1 MTTATLLFWTGAA
14 LVFYTYLG
22 YGILLRGLVF
32 LREHLSPR
40 TVPPQPDPLPEVTL
54 LIAAYNEEEV
64 VEAKMANCHA
74 QDYPADKLYIVWVT
88 DGSNDRTVERLS
100 AHADVRILHNAAR
113 RGKTAAL
120 NRAMEHIATPL
131 VICTDANT
139 MLNASAVSALVRC
152 FADPAVGCA
161 AGEKRVACSE
171 GEQNAAATEGLY
183 WRYESKLKEWD
194 DRLCTAV
201 GAAGELFA
209 FRRALYE
216 PQPADTL
223 LDDFMISMRIAA
235 RGFRIAY
242 CKEAYALES
251 PSADMGEEGKRKVRI
266 AAGGLQSVWR
276 LRRLL
281 WPWGHGML
289 TFQYISHRVLRWTLT
304 PVVLAA
310 LPPLN
315 IALLWSAHPILY
327 GILLGLQLLFYAAA
341 LGGWRCER
349 RGRTNRL
356 LFIPYYFL
364 FMNLNV
370 FRGMAYLSR
379 HRGLGTWEKARR
391 G

>member
-1 MTTATLLFWTGAA
+1 MTTSAILFWAGAL

-32 LREHLSPR
+32 LRERFRPR
-40 TVPPQPDPLPEVTL
+40 KTLPQSEPLPEATL
-54 LIAAYNEEEV
+54 LIAAYNEEAV
-64 VEAKMANCHA
+64 VAEKMANCLA
-74 QDYPADKLYIVWVT
+74 QDYPADKLRIVWVT
-88 DGSNDRTVERLS
+88 DGSTDRTDERLS
-100 AHADVRILHNAAR
+100 AYAGVGVLHEAAR

-139 MLNASAVSALVRC
+139 MLNTGAVSAIVRC
-152 FADPAVGCA
+152 FADPAVGCV
-161 AGEKRVACSE
+161 AGEKRVAEAGE
-171 GEQNAAATEGLY
+171 GSNAAATEGVY

-235 RGFRIAY
+235 RGYRIAY

-281 WPWGHGML
+281 CPCGHALL
-289 TFQYISHRVLRWTLT
+289 TFQYISHRVLRWTLA
-304 PVVLAA
+304 PVALAA
-310 LPPLN
+310 LVPLN
-315 IALLWSAHPILY
+315 AALLRSAHPLFY
-327 GILLGLQLLFYAAA
+327 GGVLGLQLLFYGAA
-341 LGGWRCER
+341 LGGWLCER
-349 RGRTNRL
+349 QGRKNRL

-370 FRGMAYLSR
+370 FRGAVYLSR
-379 HRGLGTWEKARR
+379 HRGQGAWEKARR
-391 G
+391 S